1 MTPLQSSECITKGNE
16 IAGTHCRNQGHTNTC
31 RQEHGFAPSM
41 FWESLRIEIVRD
53 LDHPARAQLRLF
65 LQNLAL
71 ITVTS
76 PSQGVCVALVP
87 PSAYDGTKGNATQA
101 EEGIVVKSLGWMRL
115 ISLPLLAVSAIPLT
129 PQQGNAAEEQGQLR
143 VIQVKQPDGQIL
155 SYGDLS
161 RPTEV
166 TLAGTSLAREAHL
179 KLKIQN
185 ASSSSGFFFR
195 KRRPGF
201 VEIDINRG
209 NIAGLQPPQ
218 QFGKDFLTY
227 VLWAVSGDGKA
238 SNLGEITSGGQGSI
252 SINARTPYQSFWLMV
267 TAEPDFAVVDP
278 SPQVVLYSISEAGR
292 KEGTEKKDGAEK
304 KDPPK
309 KGNLFFY
316 THYADYDSAPTGVE
330 AAPTELL
337 QARKAVE
344 LATRSG
350 ASRLENSSG
359 AGETGGGSHTR
370 GILTRAKSFLGQA
383 ESAYKK
389 HPKGNNLVQPART
402 AAQIA
407 ENARA
412 LALGA
417 GGGNSNR
424 QLEDELARVR
434 AELQATQAELAKA
447 NARSSP
453 EDPKTSSLEASDPPT
468 APAPL
473 AKPSAVRQ
481 LANIVSKP
489 SVWFG
494 LLGWGLAV
502 LLLLRRQPS

>member
-1 MTPLQSSECITKGNE
+1 
-16 IAGTHCRNQGHTNTC
+16 
-31 RQEHGFAPSM
+31 
-41 FWESLRIEIVRD
+41 
-53 LDHPARAQLRLF
+53 
-65 LQNLAL
+65 
-71 ITVTS
+71 VTW
-76 PSQGVCVALVP
+76 
-87 PSAYDGTKGNATQA
+87 
-101 EEGIVVKSLGWMRL
+101 LGWMRL

-129 PQQGNAAEEQGQLR
+129 SQQRDAVEEPGQLR
-143 VIQVKQPDGQIL
+143 VIQVREPDGQIL

-166 TLAGTSLAREAHL
+166 WLGGTSLAQEARL
-179 KLKIQN
+179 KLKIQG
-185 ASSSSGFFFR
+185 ASGSSSLFFIR

-201 VEIDINRG
+201 VEIDISPG
-209 NIAGLQPPQ
+209 NIIRLQSPQ

-238 SNLGEITSGGQGSI
+238 SNLGEIPSGGQKPI
-252 SINARTPYQSFWLMV
+252 SINARTPYQAFWLMV

-278 SPQVVLYSISEAGR
+278 SAQVVLYSINEEAR
-292 KEGTEKKDGAEK
+292 KERTEKTEKKA
-304 KDPPK
+304 PPK
-309 KGNLFFY
+309 KANLFFY
-316 THYADYDSAPTGVE
+316 THYGNYDSAFTAVE
-330 AAPTELL
+330 ATPNELL

-350 ASRLENSSG
+350 ASRLEDSSG
-359 AGETGGGSHTR
+359 AAETGGGSHTR

-417 GGGNSNR
+417 VGGNLIR

-434 AELQATQAELAKA
+434 AELEETRAELSKA
-447 NARSSP
+447 NARLSPENPTTSSP
-453 EDPKTSSLEASDPPT
+453 EASDPPIAT
-468 APAPL
+468 APL
-473 AKPSAVRQ
+473 AKPSAARQ
-481 LANIVSKP
+481 LAKIVSKP

-494 LLGWGLAV
+494 LIGWGVAI
-502 LLLLRRQPS
+502 LLLLRRQPN

>member
-1 MTPLQSSECITKGNE
+1 V
-16 IAGTHCRNQGHTNTC
+16 THVGCARLLN
-31 RQEHGFAPSM
+31 
-41 FWESLRIEIVRD
+41 FW
-53 LDHPARAQLRLF
+53 
-65 LQNLAL
+65 
-71 ITVTS
+71 
-76 PSQGVCVALVP
+76 
-87 PSAYDGTKGNATQA
+87 
-101 EEGIVVKSLGWMRL
+101 
-115 ISLPLLAVSAIPLT
+115 LLAVSAMAAPSQ
-129 PQQGNAAEEQGQLR
+129 PRNAVAEPGQLR
-143 VIQVKQPDGQIL
+143 VIQVREPDGQIL

-166 TLAGTSLAREAHL
+166 WMGGTSLAREARL
-179 KLKIQN
+179 KLKIQG
-185 ASSSSGFFFR
+185 ASGSSSLFFIR

-238 SNLGEITSGGQGSI
+238 SNLGEIPSGGQKPI
-252 SINARTPYQSFWLMV
+252 SINARTPYQAFWLMV

-278 SPQVVLYSISEAGR
+278 SPQVVLYSIDENAR
-292 KEGTEKKDGAEK
+292 KERTEKKA
-304 KDPPK
+304 PPKK

-316 THYADYDSAPTGVE
+316 THYTQYDSAPTTVE
-330 AAPTELL
+330 TEPNELL

-350 ASRLENSSG
+350 VSGLESPSG
-359 AGETGGGSHTR
+359 AGESGGASHTR

-389 HPKGNNLVQPART
+389 HPKGNNVAQPART

-417 GGGNSNR
+417 VGGNLIH

-434 AELQATQAELAKA
+434 AELEETREELSKA
-447 NARSSP
+447 NARVSG
-453 EDPKTSSLEASDPPT
+453 DPKTSSAEASEPEASAAT
-468 APAPL
+468 APAVKRRPASQL
-473 AKPSAVRQ
+473 AK
-481 LANIVSKP
+481 IVSSP
-489 SVWFG
+489 SVWFA
-494 LLGWGLAV
+494 LIGWSVAI

>member
-1 MTPLQSSECITKGNE
+1 MT
-16 IAGTHCRNQGHTNTC
+16 
-31 RQEHGFAPSM
+31 
-41 FWESLRIEIVRD
+41 
-53 LDHPARAQLRLF
+53 
-65 LQNLAL
+65 
-71 ITVTS
+71 
-76 PSQGVCVALVP
+76 
-87 PSAYDGTKGNATQA
+87 
-101 EEGIVVKSLGWMRL
+101 SLGWIPL
-115 ISLPLLAVSAIPLT
+115 ISCWLLAVSAMPLSSQ
-129 PQQGNAAEEQGQLR
+129 PRNGVQEPGQLR
-143 VIQVKQPDGQIL
+143 VIQVKEPDGQIL

-166 TLAGTSLAREAHL
+166 SLGGTGLAREARI
-179 KLKIQN
+179 KLKIQG

-201 VEIDINRG
+201 VDIDINRG
-209 NIAGLQPPQ
+209 NIAGLQAPQ

-238 SNLGEITSGGQGSI
+238 SNLGEIPAVGQKPI
-252 SINARTPYQSFWLMV
+252 NINARTPYQAFWLMV

-278 SPQVVLYSISEAGR
+278 SRQVVLYSIDEAAR
-292 KEGTEKKDGAEK
+292 KERTEKKV
-304 KDPPK
+304 PPK
-309 KGNLFFY
+309 KANLFFY
-316 THYADYDSAPTGVE
+316 THYADYDSDPTAVE
-330 AAPTELL
+330 AVPNELL

-350 ASRLENSSG
+350 ISGLESPSG
-359 AGETGGGSHTR
+359 ASETGGANHTR

-389 HPKGNNLVQPART
+389 HPKGNNVVQPART

-417 GGGNSNR
+417 AGGNLIR

-434 AELQATQAELAKA
+434 AELAETQEELSKA
-447 NARSSP
+447 NAKVSTEDPTTSSP
-453 EDPKTSSLEASDPPT
+453 ETLGPEAATVRS
-468 APAPL
+468 
-473 AKPSAVRQ
+473 AKPSATSQ
-481 LANIVSKP
+481 LARIVSKP
-489 SVWFG
+489 SVWFA
-494 LLGWGLAV
+494 LIGWGVAI